1 MLNLFAIHGILQV
14 LTFVILFPIGIF
26 IALFREKIGK
36 NWFILHVTIQSL
48 ASLNVFLAL
57 IVINIALKNKE
68 KKEKKEKEDT
78 ESNKKPSLH
87 VRIGTVIIY
96 LVIFQLLWATIMR
109 HIISRPIWYIIH
121 ILTAITII
129 ILGWINIYYGM
140 NHYKALDIHL

>member
-36 NWFILHVTIQSL
+36 NWFILHITIQSL
-48 ASLNVFLAL
+48 ASLSVFLAL
-57 IVINIALKNKE
+57 IVINIALKN
-68 KKEKKEKEDT
+68 KEKEDT

-109 HIISRPIWYIIH
+109 NIISRSIWYIIH